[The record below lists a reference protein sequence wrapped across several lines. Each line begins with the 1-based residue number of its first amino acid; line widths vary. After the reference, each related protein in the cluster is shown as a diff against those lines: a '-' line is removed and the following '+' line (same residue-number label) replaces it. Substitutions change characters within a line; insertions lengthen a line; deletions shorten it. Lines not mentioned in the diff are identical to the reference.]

1 MRVSCEYCVAVRCKT
16 GNCAPAVDKPVIS
29 SLMHA
34 PCQVLRRLC
43 LEHNHIGKEGADAL
57 GNMLQTNVTLQAL
70 LLGSNVIRDEGLL
83 HISQGIR
90 TPNSAMRLL
99 AVEANS
105 ITPNGARLLAK
116 CLFAARKLDT
126 LRLSNNA
133 LGGDGAAIIGEGL
146 RYTASLTHLDLSG
159 NLLGDKGV
167 TSFLR
172 CFKIV
177 PGGLGKR
184 TLPANTALQTLDLT
198 KNNLSDEACFE
209 LMRAV
214 ARHKYVYQI
223 SATSRVWMRLLY
235 AYRHHRNAYARM

>member
-1 MRVSCEYCVAVRCKT
+1 MRAWCASRPDFEICAVEMPLILFLDVC
-16 GNCAPAVDKPVIS
+16 S
-29 SLMHA
+29 
-34 PCQVLRRLC
+34 CQVLARLC

-57 GNMLQTNVTLQAL
+57 GTMLQTNLTLQAL

-83 HISQGIR
+83 QISQGIR
-90 TPNSAMRLL
+90 TPNSSMRLL

-116 CLFAARKLDT
+116 CMFAARKLDT
-126 LRLSNNA
+126 LRLANNA

-146 RYTASLTHLDLSG
+146 RHTASLTHLDLCG

-167 TSFLR
+167 TSFVR
-172 CFKIV
+172 CFKHA

-184 TLPANTALQTLDLT
+184 TLPANTALQTLNLS

-209 LMRAV
+209 LMRAIS
-214 ARHKYVYQI
+214 RHKYVYQTSAI
-223 SATSRVWMRLLY
+223 SHV
-235 AYRHHRNAYARM
+235 